1 MKTIIAL
8 AVTILALT
16 LVPTVYAQVT
26 TQATASAIHYD
37 GSWYVGTEET
47 LILPVFYLGAAKNNI
62 VSLGAREIVNPGVF
76 NVYGAMG
83 NYQPDL
89 TKLFAHTAFNPDQ
102 FTLSFD
108 VMGGVATMADGTT
121 KPAMEGRANF
131 QYALTANTA
140 LTGGY
145 AGGGMIGG
153 KPFGTISA
161 GFAYIFG
168 DPNSTQSMSR
178 KRFLLRRAV
187 KQ

>member
-1 MKTIIAL
+1 MKSLFAAL
-8 AVTILALT
+8 AALILLM
-16 LVPTVYAQVT
+16 LVIPGYAQVT

-37 GSWYVGTEET
+37 GAWTAGTEET
-47 LILPVFYLGAAKNNI
+47 ESLPVVYLGAAKNNI
-62 VSLGAREIVNPGVF
+62 VSLGAREIINPGYW
-76 NVYGAMG
+76 NMYGALG

-89 TKLFAHTAFNPDQ
+89 TWLFKHTALDPSQ

-108 VMGGVATMADGTT
+108 VDGGIATLTDGGT
-121 KPAMEGRANF
+121 KPAVEGRANF

-153 KPFGTISA
+153 KPFGVVSV
-161 GFAYIFG
+161 GFAYLFG

-178 KRFLLRRAV
+178 KRFLLRQAI
-187 KQ
+187 KK